1 MAMKILIY
9 GINFSP
15 ELTGTGKYS
24 GEMAGWLVDQGHDVH
39 VITAPPYYPK
49 WAITEGYKNRYSRT
63 VEGHLDILR
72 CPLFVPSKPTG
83 LSRLV
88 HLMSFSLTSF
98 FPVLGAGLWKP
109 DVVIQVAPTLFC
121 SIQALILSRL
131 TGALSLVHIQ
141 DYEVDAMVGLSV
153 VNGGIIRGLA
163 FWLERHI
170 LNRFDLVSTIS
181 KGMMDRAAAKGISKE
196 KLVFFPNWSE
206 IERFKDVK
214 KNNKFLLELGIEPQ
228 KKIVLYS
235 GNMGEKQGLDM
246 VVRTAKRMEAKTEIQ
261 FIFVGQGADKS
272 RLEKISEA
280 LALKNLIFL
289 PLQPYEKLPDL
300 LASADCHLVVQK
312 SGAADAVLPSK
323 LTNILAVGG
332 NAVITAS
339 TDTTLGALCRDF
351 EGIGTLV
358 EPESITALEDGIITA
373 LKMPQPN
380 SIAQQYAQKFL
391 DKDRVL
397 NQFLNDLKKKG

>member
-1 MAMKILIY
+1 M
-9 GINFSP
+9 
-15 ELTGTGKYS
+15 
-24 GEMAGWLVDQGHDVH
+24 
-39 VITAPPYYPK
+39 
-49 WAITEGYKNRYSRT
+49 
-63 VEGHLDILR
+63 
-72 CPLFVPSKPTG
+72 PSKPTG